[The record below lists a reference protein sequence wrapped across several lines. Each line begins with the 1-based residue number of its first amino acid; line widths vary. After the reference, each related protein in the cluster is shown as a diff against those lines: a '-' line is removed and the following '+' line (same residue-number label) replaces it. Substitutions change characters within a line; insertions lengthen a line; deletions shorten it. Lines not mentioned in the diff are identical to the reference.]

1 MSEQP
6 GGEIILYQ
14 RDNAPA
20 IDVRLDGDTVWL
32 SQQQLADL
40 FQTSRTNVVEH
51 IANIYAEGELSQE
64 ATCREFRQVRTEG
77 TREVARTLPFYNLDL
92 IISLGYRVRS
102 RIATSFR
109 IWATER
115 LREYLVKGFTMD
127 DARLKNLG
135 GGSYWKEL
143 LERIRDI
150 RSSERVLYRQV
161 LDLYATSVDYD
172 PKAEASVIFFKTVQN
187 KLHYAAHGQTAAEVV
202 AARADAGKPFMGLL
216 SFSGNQPTK
225 ADVAVAKNYLDA
237 DELKRLNT
245 LVSAYFD
252 AAEFRA
258 MNHEPT
264 YMKDWLAHLEQLIVA
279 MGGKTLQGAG
289 HIGLVFAAQ
298 ALANALSRIPFGRLS
313 DRIADRGTLVI
324 GGLAGLAAALGLA
337 GLCTSLPG
345 LLGCA
350 ALLGVSMGV
359 AFTALAALIADV
371 VPHEL
376 RGMAMGGYNSCIY
389 LGMMTSAARM
399 GALISRFGFAPGFL
413 VAGAVTIATTLVFRT
428 FYRRTASAPA

>member
-14 RDNAPA
+14 RGDAPA
-20 IDVRLDGDTVWL
+20 IDVRLAGDTVWL

-51 IANIYAEGELSQE
+51 IANIYAEGELAQE

-77 TREVARTLPFYNLDL
+77 TRQVNRTLPFYNLDM
-92 IISLGYRVRS
+92 IISLGYRVKS
-102 RIATSFR
+102 SIATQFR

-135 GGSYWKEL
+135 GGNYWKEL
-143 LERIRDI
+143 LDRIRDI
-150 RSSERVLYRQV
+150 RSSEKVLYRQV

-172 PKAEASVIFFKTVQN
+172 PKAEASVTFFKTVQN
-187 KLHYAAHGQTAAEVV
+187 KLHYAAHGQTAAEVIKQ
-202 AARADAGKPFMGLL
+202 RADAGKPFMGLL
-216 SFSGNQPTK
+216 SFSGRLPTK
-225 ADVAVAKNYLDA
+225 AEAAVAKNYLDA

-264 YMKDWLAHLEQLIVA
+264 HMKDWLAHLEQLIVA
-279 MGGKTLQGAG
+279 MGGKALQGAG
-289 HIGLVFAAQ
+289 KVSHQ
-298 ALANALSRIPFGRLS
+298 NALTHAEAEYAKYRNQ
-313 DRIADRGTLVI
+313 
-324 GGLAGLAAALGLA
+324 LAELPSEAEAA
-337 GLCTSLPG
+337 
-345 LLGCA
+345 
-350 ALLGVSMGV
+350 
-359 AFTALAALIADV
+359 
-371 VPHEL
+371 
-376 RGMAMGGYNSCIY
+376 Y
-389 LGMMTSAARM
+389 LETVKTVQKK
-399 GALISRFGFAPGFL
+399 ISGKKKP
-413 VAGAVTIATTLVFRT
+413 
-428 FYRRTASAPA
+428 

>member
-1 MSEQP
+1 MNELP
-6 GGEIILYQ
+6 AGEIVLYQ
-14 RDNAPA
+14 RGDAPA

-40 FQTSRTNVVEH
+40 FQTSRTNALEH

-77 TREVARTLPFYNLDL
+77 TRQVARTLPFYNLDL
-92 IISLGYRVRS
+92 IISLGYRVKS
-102 RIATSFR
+102 AIATQFR

-115 LREYLVKGFTMD
+115 LREYLVKGFAMD

-150 RSSERVLYRQV
+150 RSSEKVLYRQV

-172 PKAEASVIFFKTVQN
+172 PKADASVLFFKTVQN
-187 KLHYAAHGQTAAEVV
+187 KLHYAAHGQTAAEVI
-202 AARADAGKPFMGLL
+202 AARADADKSFMGLL
-216 SFSGNQPTK
+216 SFSGHQPTK
-225 ADVAVAKNYLDA
+225 AEAGNAKNYLDA
-237 DELKRLNT
+237 NELKRLNT

-279 MGGKTLQGAG
+279 MGGKALQGAG
-289 HIGLVFAAQ
+289 KVSHQDALAHAQAEYAKFRTQLAAQ
-298 ALANALSRIPFGRLS
+298 PSEVEA
-313 DRIADRGTLVI
+313 V
-324 GGLAGLAAALGLA
+324 
-337 GLCTSLPG
+337 
-345 LLGCA
+345 
-350 ALLGVSMGV
+350 
-359 AFTALAALIADV
+359 
-371 VPHEL
+371 
-376 RGMAMGGYNSCIY
+376 
-389 LGMMTSAARM
+389 
-399 GALISRFGFAPGFL
+399 FL
-413 VAGAVTIATTLVFRT
+413 ETVKKAQKKIEEKKQ
-428 FYRRTASAPA
+428 